1 MHKKLFS
8 AMLFVC
14 TTAIIGGT
22 SISAS
27 AQLAG
32 STTNVGIAAIELR
45 EVVAMGWS
53 AKKSILGK
61 TVYNENNE
69 RVGKV
74 MDLIISPDRKVSYVI
89 IGAGGFI
96 GIGRNDVA
104 IPASQLQDMGGK
116 LVLPG
121 ATKEA
126 VKAMPRF
133 EYTNDGEKL
142 IRYLDQAD
150 QDIAKGKAQ
159 LSALNDKAKVAAADA
174 KVAIDAQSATL
185 RSDLKIAEDKLVE
198 LKRAGKSKWKAFEAD
213 TNAAIARLRL
223 SIDRA
228 LG

>member
-1 MHKKLFS
+1 MHKKLFN

-14 TTAIIGGT
+14 TSAIIGGT
-22 SISAS
+22 AIPAY
-27 AQLAG
+27 AQQAG
-32 STTNVGIAAIELR
+32 STTIGIAAIELR
-45 EVVAMGWS
+45 ELVAMGWS

-74 MDLIISPDRKVSYVI
+74 TDLIISPDKKLSYII

-96 GIGRNDVA
+96 GIGRHDVA
-104 IPASQLQDMGGK
+104 IPAAQIQDLGEK

-121 ATKEA
+121 ATKDA

-133 EYTNDGEKL
+133 EYTNDGAKL

-150 QDIAKGKAQ
+150 EDIAKGKAK
-159 LSALNDKAKVAAADA
+159 LAALNEKTKVAAADT
-174 KVAIDAQSATL
+174 KVALDAQIVSL
-185 RSDLKIAEDKLVE
+185 RADLKVAEDKLIE
-198 LKRAGKSKWKAFEAD
+198 LKRAGKSKWKTFEAD

-228 LG
+228 IG

>member
-14 TTAIIGGT
+14 SSAMIGGA
-22 SISAS
+22 SISAH

-32 STTNVGIAAIELR
+32 STTLGVGAVELR

-53 AKKSILGK
+53 VKKSILGK

-74 MDLIISPDRKVSYVI
+74 MDLIISPDKKLSYVI

-104 IPASQLQDMGGK
+104 IPASQLQDVGEK
-116 LVLPG
+116 LVLRG
-121 ATKEA
+121 ATKDA
-126 VKAMPRF
+126 VKAMPKF
-133 EYTNDGEKL
+133 DYANDGERL
-142 IRYLDQAD
+142 VRYLDQAD
-150 QDIAKGKAQ
+150 QDIANAKVKLA
-159 LSALNDKAKVAAADA
+159 AVNEKAKVAAADA
-174 KVAIDAQSATL
+174 KVALEAQGATI
-185 RSDLKIAEDKLVE
+185 RADLKIAEDKLIE
-198 LKRAGKSKWKAFEAD
+198 LKRAGQSKWKTLEAD

-223 SIDRA
+223 SIERA
-228 LG
+228 IG